1 MSVSAQVPSERALAD
16 RRTAGRAVSG
26 RRVAWG
32 IGFRGTRAWLL
43 SPPFFLIT
51 LLFPLI
57 FLAAFSGALAPLHRL
72 HGFAYPEGYTAFIY
86 GFVIVQAAAFGG
98 IFTGYS
104 TARDFEIGFAP
115 RLFLA
120 TRRRAP
126 IIAGYMVVAVVR
138 SLIAVAVLTVVALLA
153 GMRTDVGLTQIGG
166 LVALVVLVAAI
177 ASLWACG
184 IAMRFRATGS
194 GPFMYTPILV
204 VLFLTPVYVPAALL
218 PGWLGSVGKLNP
230 MTYVVQGSRSLLA
243 GGNQSVGRGF
253 LLGAALL
260 AVASVWAVLGVRA
273 AEHG

>member
-1 MSVSAQVPSERALAD
+1 VRASAGQ
-16 RRTAGRAVSG
+16 
-26 RRVAWG
+26 VAWG
-32 IGFRGTRAWLL
+32 IGLRGTRAWIL

-57 FLAAFSGALAPLHRL
+57 FLAAFSGALSPLYHL
-72 HGFAYPEGYTAFIY
+72 NGFTYPEGYTAFVY

-120 TRRRAP
+120 TRKRAP
-126 IIAGYMVVAVVR
+126 IIAGYMVVAVIR
-138 SLIAVAVLTVVALLA
+138 SLIAVAVLTVVALLG
-153 GMRTDVGLTQIGG
+153 GMRTNVGLAQVAG
-166 LVALVVLVAAI
+166 LAALVVLVAAS

-184 IAMRFRATGS
+184 IAMRFRATAS

-218 PGWLGSVGKLNP
+218 PGWLGSVVKVNP
-230 MTYVVQGSRSLLA
+230 MSYVVEASRSLLA
-243 GGNQSVGRGF
+243 GGNQSVGKGF
-253 LLGAALL
+253 LLCAALL
-260 AVASVWAVLGVRA
+260 VAVAVWAVLGVRA
-273 AEHG
+273 AERGRW